1 MVNIHV
7 LCTELSLDA
16 IGLVMGTIVLIRSS
30 DNKLQRAWGFLAITL
45 SILLLLD
52 NTEWVYLY
60 GKGGKG
66 LPDRAILLLDHLSLW
81 HIVRTVIFFQ
91 FFSLF
96 PLASLKPG
104 WLTLSRITNFCI
116 PIILITCIACC
127 YELFNGQYTKLRSF
141 SDIIKH
147 IDKQDVIL
155 RIFLFIVSVIT
166 PSVNFLFLFFK
177 RWIPYRRKQNHSTI
191 IYMSCFG
198 LIMSGYIW
206 LMLGT
211 SGLSFNIFG
220 YLVIIPMIYL
230 NRLYLRNE
238 NPLSLPPNPA
248 EQLKSENAEVVREM
262 EASVTV
268 LELNNQLQSLM
279 KEQKPFINPEYSLSD
294 LLGEMNTNEHRLTN
308 VLRYNGFSGFREY
321 INFIRLQYFKEQAA
335 LHKDSTVKELM
346 FKSGFT
352 SRSSFYRYFS
362 SIEKMSPTEYI
373 EKLKE

>member
-16 IGLVMGTIVLIRSS
+16 VGLIMGTIVLRRSS
-30 DNKLQRAWGFLAITL
+30 DNKLQRAWGVLSIAL

-60 GKGGKG
+60 WRGEEG
-66 LPDRAILLLDHLSLW
+66 LPDRAALLLDHLSLW

-104 WLTLSRITNFCI
+104 WLTLSRITNFSI
-116 PIILITCIACC
+116 PIILIACIACC
-127 YELFNGQYTKLRSF
+127 YQFFNGQYTKLNSF
-141 SDIIKH
+141 SAILENM
-147 IDKQDVIL
+147 DKPDVKL
-155 RIFLFIVSVIT
+155 RMTLFIVSVIT

-177 RWIPYRRKQNHSTI
+177 RWIPSRRKQNRSTV
-191 IYMSCFG
+191 IYMSIFG

-211 SGLSFNIFG
+211 TGLCFNIFG
-220 YLVIIPMIYL
+220 YLVIVPILYL
-230 NRLYLRNE
+230 NILYLRNE
-238 NPLSLPPNPA
+238 NPLSLPPDPV
-248 EQLKSENAEVVREM
+248 ELLKSENVEAVREI
-262 EASVTV
+262 EVSITV
-268 LELNNQLQSLM
+268 LELSNQLQSLM
-279 KEQKPFINPEYSLSD
+279 KAQKPFINPEYSLTD
-294 LLGEMNTNEHRLTN
+294 LLNDMNTNEHRLTN

-321 INFIRLQYFKEQAA
+321 INFVRLQYFKEQAA
-335 LHKDSTVKELM
+335 LDKDSTVKELM

-362 SIEKMSPTEYI
+362 SIEKMSPTEYM
-373 EKLKE
+373 EKLKS

>member
-7 LCTELSLDA
+7 LCTEILLDA
-16 IGLVMGTIVLIRSS
+16 IGLVMGSIVLKRSS
-30 DNKLQRAWGFLAITL
+30 DNKMQRAWGLLSIAL
-45 SILLLLD
+45 SILLFLD
-52 NTEWVYLY
+52 NIEWIYLY
-60 GKGGKG
+60 VKDLKR
-66 LPDRAILLLDHLSLW
+66 LPGQAVLLLDHLSIW
-81 HIVRTVIFFQ
+81 HMVRTVIFFQ

-127 YELFNGQYTKLRSF
+127 YEFFNGQYTELDSF
-141 SDIIKH
+141 SEILKH
-147 IDKQDVIL
+147 TNKLDVNL
-155 RIFLFIVSVIT
+155 RIILFIVSVIT
-166 PSVNFLFLFFK
+166 PSVNFVFLFLK
-177 RWIPYRRKQNHSTI
+177 RWIPIRRKQNRSTI

-211 SGLSFNIFG
+211 TGMSFNLFG
-220 YLVIIPMIYL
+220 YLVIVPMIFL
-230 NRLYLRNE
+230 NILYLRNE
-238 NPLSLPPNPA
+238 NPLSLPVDPV
-248 EQLKSENAEVVREM
+248 EQLKLEEAEGVREI
-262 EASVTV
+262 EVSISV
-268 LELNNQLQSLM
+268 LELNNQLQALI
-279 KEQKPFINPEYSLSD
+279 KDQKPFIDPEYSLTD
-294 LLGEMNTNEHRLTN
+294 LLMNLDTNEHKLTN

-321 INFIRLQYFKEQAA
+321 INYVRLQYFKEQAA
-335 LHKDSTVKELM
+335 IEKESTVKELM

-373 EKLKE
+373 EKLKG